1 MNQMQQMMIQAQKMQ
16 REMQKAFDEIDK
28 KEYKVT
34 KAGLVTITV
43 LGNRQVQSINIEP
56 DGFDPDNK
64 EMIEDLIIS
73 GLNELFEKIDKEK
86 KGYISTS
93 DFADIIQSTRLT
105 SGLPPLNNLE
115 LGKIMKSLDPQG
127 TSKISFEMWFKFL
140 RMGKRAADTAKKQLK
155 EKQNNP

>member
-1 MNQMQQMMIQAQKMQ
+1 MEKNINPNEALKTYA
-16 REMQKAFDEIDK
+16 KAEFDKLDK
-28 KEYKVT
+28 
-34 KAGLVTITV
+34 
-43 LGNRQVQSINIEP
+43 
-56 DGFDPDNK
+56 D
-64 EMIEDLIIS
+64 
-73 GLNELFEKIDKEK
+73 K

-105 SGLPPLNNLE
+105 AGLPPLNNLE

-140 RMGKRAADTAKKQLK
+140 RMGKKAANTAKKQVK